1 MELWHFVEGGED
13 KEGDN
18 EDDYD
23 DVMPMTFD
31 HLKFQDED
39 DLDDS
44 QDNPFSDSSSFS
56 TSFRSHGDGSRSSFG
71 ATSRRMNKGVGEEQQ
86 GNAYDAS
93 SYVSE
98 ENSNLDNQYESEG
111 DKMSAQN
118 PFFSESSPYRNK
130 DYDDGDSSVYSGSMH
145 GGGYGNDYSVLET
158 DEESISR
165 FPKMDNFNERGGRN
179 GDDSQYEYEE
189 SVTDSQVEDSGSTRN
204 PFSESSCYRDIDYA
218 SGVYSESIH
227 DGGYGSEHGIRER
240 DEDSISRFP
249 KMDNFNELG
258 RNGIDSQYEES
269 VSDSHVA
276 PEFDE
281 YGGYAPPFIYG
292 YDDETY
298 VDADGRSEYQEGL
311 RVPKIQSRIFTQLVT
326 SVNNIVRKSS

>member
-1 MELWHFVEGGED
+1 
-13 KEGDN
+13 
-18 EDDYD
+18 
-23 DVMPMTFD
+23 
-31 HLKFQDED
+31 
-39 DLDDS
+39 
-44 QDNPFSDSSSFS
+44 
-56 TSFRSHGDGSRSSFG
+56 
-71 ATSRRMNKGVGEEQQ
+71 MNKGVGEEQQ

-179 GDDSQYEYEE
+179 GDDSQYQYEE

-204 PFSESSCYRDIDYA
+204 PFSESSCYRDN
-218 SGVYSESIH
+218 
-227 DGGYGSEHGIRER
+227 RLCQR
-240 DEDSISRFP
+240 R
-249 KMDNFNELG
+249 L
-258 RNGIDSQYEES
+258 Q
-269 VSDSHVA
+269 
-276 PEFDE
+276 
-281 YGGYAPPFIYG
+281 
-292 YDDETY
+292 
-298 VDADGRSEYQEGL
+298 
-311 RVPKIQSRIFTQLVT
+311 
-326 SVNNIVRKSS
+326 RKYT